1 MRDVI
6 RSLLDL
12 QEVDRDLHRVLEELK
27 RLPAERAARQAELT
41 RLAAGLA
48 DKRLAAKNLRVRIK
62 EYEDQAT
69 AGRQRIR
76 KLENDLGGAR
86 ADAQLHAFFE
96 HQIKSLKKEIG
107 SAEDEALKLLE
118 QVELH
123 DREAADLQARLDSEQ
138 KVFDLFAANVDREI
152 EAADARRKVLEAERA
167 QRMRGDIPQEVLV
180 DYERLLRSRGGVALA
195 QLDGRQCQ
203 ACFMDMP
210 TNMTVRVARGAEL
223 VRCPSCDRILYA
235 LG

>member
-27 RLPAERAARQAELT
+27 RLPAERAVREAELT
-41 RLAAGLA
+41 RLADAA
-48 DKRLAAKNLRVRIK
+48 AEKKLAAKNLRVRIK
-62 EYEDQAT
+62 EFEDVAT

-76 KLENDLGGAR
+76 KLENDMAQAR

-96 HQIKSLKKEIG
+96 HQIKSLKKEV
-107 SAEDEALKLLE
+107 STAEDDALKLLE
-118 QVELH
+118 QVELQ
-123 DREAADLQARLDSEQ
+123 DRDAADLQQRHDAEKQ
-138 KVFDLFAANVDREI
+138 VFDLFAANLALEVT
-152 EAADARRKVLEAERA
+152 AAEAERDKLA
-167 QRMRGDIPQEVLV
+167 AERAKRMKGDLAPEVLV
-180 DYERLLRSRGGVALA
+180 DYERLLQSRGGIALA
-195 QLDGRQCQ
+195 ELDGRQCQ

-223 VRCPSCDRILYA
+223 VRCPSCDRILYTRS
-235 LG
+235 

>member
-27 RLPAERAARQAELT
+27 RLPAERATRQAEIQ
-41 RLAAGLA
+41 RLVASVAE
-48 DKRLAAKNLRVRIK
+48 KRLAAKNLRVRIK
-62 EYEDQAT
+62 EFEDQAT

-76 KLENDLGGAR
+76 KLENDLSGAR
-86 ADAQLHAFFE
+86 ADAQLHAFYE

-107 SAEDEALKLLE
+107 SAEDQGLELLE
-118 QVELH
+118 QVEKAE
-123 DREAADLQARLDSEQ
+123 REAAEIQVRLDSEQ
-138 KVFDLFAANVDREI
+138 KVFDLFAANVAREI
-152 EAADARRKVLEAERA
+152 AAAEARRDKLAAERA
-167 QRMRGDIPQEVLV
+167 TRMKGDIPREVLV
-180 DYERLLRSRGGVALA
+180 DYERLLRSRDGLALA

-210 TNMTVRVARGAEL
+210 TNMTVRVARGSEL
-223 VRCPSCDRILYA
+223 VRCPSCDRILYTA
-235 LG
+235 L

>member
-27 RLPAERAARQAELT
+27 RLPAERGARQAELT
-41 RLAAGLA
+41 RLASAAGE
-48 DKRLAAKNLRVRIK
+48 KKLAAKNVRVRIK
-62 EYEDQAT
+62 EHEDAAV

-76 KLENDLGGAR
+76 KLENDMAQAR

-96 HQIKSLKKEIG
+96 HQIKSLKKEV
-107 SAEDEALKLLE
+107 STSEDDGLKLLE
-118 QVELH
+118 QVELL
-123 DREAADLQARLDSEQ
+123 DREAADLQLKHDAEL
-138 KVFDLFAANVDREI
+138 KVFELFAANIAREV
-152 EAADARRKVLEAERA
+152 EAAEAKRAKLEAERA
-167 QRMRGDIPQEVLV
+167 KRMKGDIAPEVLQ
-180 DYERLLRSRGGVALA
+180 DYERLLRSRGGIALA

-235 LG
+235 AS

>member
-27 RLPAERAARQAELT
+27 RLPAERAARQAEVN
-41 RLAAGLA
+41 RLAAAA
-48 DKRLAAKNLRVRIK
+48 DEKKVAAKNVRVRIK
-62 EYEDQAT
+62 EHEGTAV
-69 AGRQRIR
+69 AGRQRVR
-76 KLENDLGGAR
+76 KLENDMAQAR

-96 HQIKSLKKEIG
+96 HQIKSLKKEI
-107 SAEDEALKLLE
+107 STAEDDGLKLLE
-118 QVELH
+118 QVELV
-123 DREAADLQARLDSEQ
+123 DREAADLQQKHDAEL
-138 KVFDLFAANVDREI
+138 KVFELFASNVAREI
-152 EAADARRKVLEAERA
+152 DTAEAKRKKLEAERA
-167 QRMRGDIPQEVLV
+167 KRMKGDIAPEILS

-223 VRCPSCDRILYA
+223 VRCPSCDRILYTA
-235 LG
+235 N

>member
-27 RLPAERAARQAELT
+27 RLPAERAARQGELT
-41 RLAAGLA
+41 RLASGVAE
-48 DKRLAAKNLRVRIK
+48 KKLAAKNVRVRIK
-62 EYEDQAT
+62 EYEDVAT
-69 AGRQRIR
+69 AGRQRMR
-76 KLENDLGGAR
+76 KLENDMAQAR
-86 ADAQLHAFFE
+86 ADAQLHAFFD
-96 HQIKSLKKEIG
+96 HQIKTLKKEVAT
-107 SAEDEALKLLE
+107 AEDDGLKLLE
-118 QVELH
+118 QVETL
-123 DREAADLQARLDSEQ
+123 DREAADIQQKQDAEQ
-138 KVFDLFAANVDREI
+138 KVFDLFAANVAVEMAAA
-152 EAADARRKVLEAERA
+152 EAKRGTLAAERA
-167 QRMRGDIPQEVLV
+167 KRMRGDLPPEVIN

-223 VRCPSCDRILYA
+223 VRCPSCDRILYT
-235 LG
+235 LS

>member
-27 RLPAERAARQAELT
+27 RLPAERAARAADLARLT
-41 RLAAGLA
+41 GAAGE
-48 DKRLAAKNLRVRIK
+48 KKLAAKNLRVRVK

-76 KLENDLGGAR
+76 KLENDLAGAR

-96 HQIKSLKKEIG
+96 HQIKSLKKEINQ
-107 SAEDEALKLLE
+107 AEDEALKLLE
-118 QVELH
+118 QVELL
-123 DREAADLQARLDSEQ
+123 DRDAADLQAKVDSEQ
-138 KVFDLFAANVDREI
+138 KVHDLFAANVAREI
-152 EAADARRKVLEAERA
+152 EAADARRQKLEGERA
-167 QRMRGDIPQEVLV
+167 QRMKGDLPREVLS

-210 TNMTVRVARGAEL
+210 TNLTVRVARGAEL
-223 VRCPSCDRILYA
+223 VRCPSCDRILYTA
-235 LG
+235 L

>member
-27 RLPAERAARQAELT
+27 RLPAERTTRQAELS
-41 RLAAGLA
+41 RQAATVA

-62 EYEDQAT
+62 EFEDQAT

-76 KLENDLGGAR
+76 KLENDLSGAR
-86 ADAQLHAFFE
+86 ADAQLHAFYE

-107 SAEDEALKLLE
+107 GAEDQGLELLE
-118 QVELH
+118 QVEKAE
-123 DREAADLQARLDSEQ
+123 REAAEIQVRLDSEQ
-138 KVFDLFAANVDREI
+138 KVFDLFAANVAREI
-152 EAADARRKVLEAERA
+152 AAAESRRDKLAAERA
-167 QRMRGDIPQEVLV
+167 TRMKGDIPREVLV
-180 DYERLLRSRGGVALA
+180 DYERLLRSRDGLALA

-210 TNMTVRVARGAEL
+210 TNMTVRVARGSEL
-223 VRCPSCDRILYA
+223 VRCPSCDRILYTA
-235 LG
+235 L